1 MQLLLHSFLERVV
14 VVVMG
19 EGVRLKLEVQVHVDI
34 NILDVDGQEVGGL
47 EN

>member
-1 MQLLLHSFLERVV
+1 MQLLFHSFLERVV

-34 NILDVDGQEVGGL
+34 NILGVDGQGVGGL

>member
-1 MQLLLHSFLERVV
+1 M
-14 VVVMG
+14 VVMG